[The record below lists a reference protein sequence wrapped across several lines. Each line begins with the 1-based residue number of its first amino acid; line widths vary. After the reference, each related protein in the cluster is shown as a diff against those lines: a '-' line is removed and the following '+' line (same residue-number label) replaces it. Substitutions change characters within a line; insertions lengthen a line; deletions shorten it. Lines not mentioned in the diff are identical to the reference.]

1 MIEISN
7 LTKQYGSYKAVDDI
21 SFSVDKGEIV
31 GLLGPNG
38 AGKSTTMNILT
49 GYLSYTEGSVM
60 IDGLEVV
67 EHPYEIKKKIGY
79 LPEQPPLYPNMTV
92 ASYLDFVYKL
102 KKVKGDKKAELQA
115 IMEAVHIDD
124 VQNRLIKN
132 LSKGY
137 KQRVGLAAAMVGD
150 PEILILDEPTVG
162 LDPVQIIEIR
172 NLIRE
177 LGKDKTVI
185 LNSHILP
192 EVSAICDRIIIINK
206 GKIIAGDTPA
216 NLAKMLGNSN
226 KFNLS
231 VNGELDGVRMLLNNM
246 EQIVSFEV
254 VSYNAEEYLAELI
267 VTADSED
274 ITAELFREFSEQAM
288 SIRSIT
294 PHEDSLEEV
303 FVKLIASV
311 EKNTVL
317 EQEDD
322 TQDEL
327 VECVPDEALAETQA
341 VECAEEAQDEPQ
353 EEAFLTEEQE
363 EQNTQVNEV
372 SEEEKPEVAE

>member
-7 LTKQYGSYKAVDDI
+7 LTKKYNTGIAVDGI

-49 GYLSYTEGSVM
+49 GYLSYTEGSVK

-67 EHPYEIKKKIGY
+67 EHPKAIKTKIGY

-92 ASYLDFVYKL
+92 YDYLKFVYEL
-102 KKVKGDKKAELQA
+102 KKVKGNKKEELEVL
-115 IMEAVHIDD
+115 MEKVNLSDMKG
-124 VQNRLIKN
+124 RLIKN

-172 NLIRE
+172 NLIKE
-177 LGKDKTVI
+177 LGQDKTVI

-206 GKIIAGDTPA
+206 GKIIASDTPL
-216 NLAKMLGNSN
+216 NLTKMAEDGNR
-226 KFNLS
+226 LHIV
-231 VNGELDGVRMLLNNM
+231 VNGNLDDIKALLNRLD
-246 EQIVSFEV
+246 EV
-254 VSYNAEEYLAELI
+254 VNFEMVSSDEEEMLHEILVG
-267 VTADSED
+267 VTGED
-274 ITAELFREFSEQAM
+274 ASSVLFQSFGENGFM
-288 SIRSIT
+288 IRSLT
-294 PHEDSLEEV
+294 PHEVSLEEV
-303 FVKLIASV
+303 FVKLVSSETEEEDVFEEV
-311 EKNTVL
+311 EDFSKEEINLPFETEIEPVAEETLVQEL
-317 EQEDD
+317 ETEDD
-322 TQDEL
+322 E
-327 VECVPDEALAETQA
+327 
-341 VECAEEAQDEPQ
+341 
-353 EEAFLTEEQE
+353 
-363 EQNTQVNEV
+363 NGEV
-372 SEEEKPEVAE
+372 